1 MTQRGV
7 SRILFPASAMQ
18 DAVHV
23 GTKLATSLSR
33 SLSWSRT
40 RIRALGVRV
49 RESWHYVPRL
59 REQPEVLG
67 RLLLDARRAQI
78 TLGVLLALGL
88 FVMPSVRDAVLQLL
102 LPPEVSS
109 GFLGIGRKVR
119 PHPDLET
126 WRTIVTY
133 GYWLAAIAASGV
145 LLCLELPRA
154 FGEAHE
160 GESVAGLSTDRPF
173 AAETSLGATVVGTRA
188 VAAPKP
194 EVAPVSAVCHAA
206 QPADAGRYVVEAEL
220 GQGGMGSVYRA
231 RDRVL
236 GRSVALKQLFPELLA
251 NRELAQRFEQEA
263 RVLAQLAHPH
273 IVQIF
278 DLVVEPS
285 GMWMAM
291 ELIDGGSLDDKIE
304 RDGALPLKEALR
316 LALQMAEALAYAHA
330 QGVVHR
336 DFKPG
341 NVMLTS
347 SGHVKVADFGL
358 AKLLQQQGDTKLTQ
372 PGAVMGS
379 PPYMSPEQATAGA
392 VDVRTDIYAFG
403 ITLFEMLTGSVPF
416 TGELTEVLIAH
427 LTRKPEF
434 PAAIAAKLPEPLV
447 ALVLHTL
454 EKRPE
459 DRPASMADV
468 LERLAARAV
477 GGA

>member
-1 MTQRGV
+1 
-7 SRILFPASAMQ
+7 MQ
-18 DAVHV
+18 NAVHP
-23 GTKLATSLSR
+23 GTKLATTLSR
-33 SLSWSRT
+33 SVSWSRT
-40 RIRALGVRV
+40 RIRALAIRL
-49 RESWHYVPRL
+49 RESWQYAPRL
-59 REQPEVLG
+59 REKPEALG

-78 TLGVLLALGL
+78 TLGVLFALGL
-88 FVMPSVRDAVLQLL
+88 FVMPTVRDAMLELVLPAQM
-102 LPPEVSS
+102 SS
-109 GFLGIGRKVR
+109 GFLGIGRKAR

-126 WRTIVTY
+126 WRTILSC

-145 LLCLELPRA
+145 LLCLDLPRA

-160 GESVAGLSTDRPF
+160 GKSEAALPTGSAPTALAG
-173 AAETSLGATVVGTRA
+173 
-188 VAAPKP
+188 
-194 EVAPVSAVCHAA
+194 HAA
-206 QPADAGRYVVEAEL
+206 TSSPAAARAGMSIPSTGPTAEQAPAAGRYIVEAEL

-236 GRSVALKQLFPELLA
+236 GRSVALKQLFPELVA
-251 NRELAQRFEQEA
+251 NRELARRFEQEA

-291 ELIDGGSLDDKIE
+291 ELIDGGSLHDKIE
-304 RDGALPLKEALR
+304 RDGALPLKEAVR

-347 SGHVKVADFGL
+347 SGHAKVADFGL
-358 AKLLQQQGDTKLTQ
+358 AKLLQQQGDTKLTRA
-372 PGAVMGS
+372 GAVMGS

-416 TGELTEVLIAH
+416 TGGLTEVLMAH
-427 LTRKPEF
+427 LTRTPEF
-434 PAAIAAKLPEPLV
+434 PAAIAAELPEPLV

-468 LERLAARAV
+468 LERLAAPA
-477 GGA
+477 

>member
-1 MTQRGV
+1 LTQRGV
-7 SRILFPASAMQ
+7 SQILFPTSAMQ
-18 DAVHV
+18 NAVHV
-23 GTKLATSLSR
+23 GTKLGTSLAR

-40 RIRALGVRV
+40 RIRALAVRV
-49 RESWHYVPRL
+49 RESWRYAPRL
-59 REQPEVLG
+59 REQPEALG

-78 TLGVLLALGL
+78 TLGVLFVLGL
-88 FVMPSVRDAVLQLL
+88 VVMPSVRDAVLELV
-102 LPPEVSS
+102 LPPEMSS
-109 GFLGIGRKVR
+109 GFLGFGRKAR
-119 PHPDLET
+119 AHPDFET
-126 WRTIVTY
+126 WRTILTY
-133 GYWLAAIAASGV
+133 GYWLAAIVASGV
-145 LLCLELPRA
+145 LLCLDLPRA

-160 GESVAGLSTDRPF
+160 GENEAGLPTDR
-173 AAETSLGATVVGTRA
+173 ASGTEMALGATVVGTCA
-188 VAAPKP
+188 VAAVPSTTP
-194 EVAPVSAVCHAA
+194 TAEQAPAG
-206 QPADAGRYVVEAEL
+206 GRYIVEAAL

-236 GRSVALKQLFPELLA
+236 GRTVALKQLFPELVA

-263 RVLAQLAHPH
+263 RVLAQLAHSH

-291 ELIDGGSLDDKIE
+291 ELIDGGSLEDKIE
-304 RDGALPLKEALR
+304 RDGALPLTEALR
-316 LALQMAEALAYAHA
+316 LARQMAEALAYAHA

-341 NVMLTS
+341 NVMLTP

-358 AKLLQQQGDTKLTQ
+358 AKLLQHQGDAKLTRA
-372 PGAVMGS
+372 GTVMGS

-416 TGELTEVLIAH
+416 TGELTHVLMGH
-427 LTRKPEF
+427 LTRRPEF

-468 LERLAARAV
+468 LERLASA
-477 GGA
+477 